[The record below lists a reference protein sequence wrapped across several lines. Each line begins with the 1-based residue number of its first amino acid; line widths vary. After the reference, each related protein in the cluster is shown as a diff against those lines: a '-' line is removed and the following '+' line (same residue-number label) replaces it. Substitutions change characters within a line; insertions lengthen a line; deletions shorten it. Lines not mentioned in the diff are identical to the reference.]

1 MATPLLTTKLYIP
14 PPRPDPSTGL
24 TATPATRVLS
34 QWSPATSTRGGT
46 RGGRTSLVPRPR
58 LIERLNA
65 GLHCNLTLISAPA
78 GFGKTTLLSEW
89 IHTVGAHRVGAHRV
103 GAHRDAPLH
112 VAWLSLDEGD
122 NDPAHFL
129 AYFIAAIQTIHQD
142 VGQSVVAASQSS
154 QPLPI
159 QALLTTLINE
169 IAAMPE
175 RFTLVLDDYHLIT
188 AQPIHDGLTFLL
200 DHLPPQMHLIL
211 SSRADPPW
219 PLARLRARR
228 EMTELRTND
237 LRFTSQEAAAF
248 LNEVMRLDLSPEDV
262 AALEDRTEGWIAG
275 LQMDDYFTRG
285 TAAVALGGAYWGMG
299 DASSAEQAFAECAS
313 NALKGGY
320 HHRASDGFTITPQAD
335 DETLLAGP
343 VADQAALHGLLA
355 KIRDLGL
362 PLLSVKRVEAASLTE
377 E

>member
-1 MATPLLTTKLYIP
+1 MATPLLTTKLYIA

-24 TATPATRVLS
+24 TAT
-34 QWSPATSTRGGT
+34 SPATSTRGGT
-46 RGGRTSLVPRPR
+46 RGGRASLVQRLR

-65 GLHCNLTLISAPA
+65 GLHCKLTLISAPA

-89 IHTVGAHRVGAHRV
+89 IHTV

-142 VGQSVVAASQSS
+142 IGQSVVAASQSS

-285 TAAVALGGAYWGMG
+285 TGGRLGGRVLG
-299 DASSAEQAFAECAS
+299 DGRCLKRGTGVCRVCIECVE
-313 NALKGGY
+313 
-320 HHRASDGFTITPQAD
+320 RW
-335 DETLLAGP
+335 
-343 VADQAALHGLLA
+343 
-355 KIRDLGL
+355 
-362 PLLSVKRVEAASLTE
+362 LSL
-377 E
+377 